1 MRYEGAIFRPPSEAD
16 SYILQATIGCSWNR
30 CTYCDMYRAKQFRVR
45 ALDESIQDLNEAARR
60 YGHMAEK
67 VFVGDGDALV
77 LPTPHWM
84 SLLEAAQRGFPRL
97 RRVSCYAMA
106 RNVLEKT
113 DDELKALCDAGLKQL
128 YIGPESGDNR
138 TLKKIAKGDDFD
150 AHVEAAEKAH
160 RAGMKISVIA
170 LLGIGGDD
178 PQKHARETAR
188 LVTAMDPEFFSALT
202 VTVVPGTPLAKQAAR
217 GKFSVPDVPDL
228 LRELRTMV
236 DEARPTRSLFRTNH
250 ASNYL
255 PLAGELPKD
264 RERIVD
270 VIDAALRGDIP
281 LRSERSRGL

>member
-30 CTYCDMYRAKQFRVR
+30 CTYCDMYRAKKFRVR
-45 ALDESIQDLNEAARR
+45 SLDESLEDLGQAGQKYSHAVQ
-60 YGHMAEK
+60 K
-67 VFVGDGDALV
+67 IFVGDGDALV
-77 LPTPHWM
+77 LPMDHW
-84 SLLEAAQRGFPRL
+84 LPILERARDDFPQL

-113 DDELKALCDAGLKQL
+113 DEELKALCDAGLKQL

-138 TLKKIAKGDDFD
+138 TLKKIAKGDDFA
-150 AHVEAAEKAH
+150 AHVEAARKAH

-170 LLGIGGDD
+170 LLGIGGDE
-178 PQKHARETAR
+178 PEQHARETAK
-188 LVTAMDPEFFSALT
+188 LITEMDPEFFSALT
-202 VTVVPGTPLAKQAAR
+202 VTIVPGTPLAKQAAR
-217 GKFSVPDVPDL
+217 GKFEVPDVPDL
-228 LRELRTMV
+228 LKELRIMV
-236 DEARPTRSLFRTNH
+236 DEARPTRALFRTNH

-264 RERIVD
+264 RARIVE